1 MLDDAALDQLA
12 TWHFTPAR
20 RGDQAVVSTFRQAVT
35 FRLVDARAI
44 ADT

>member
-12 TWHFTPAR
+12 TWRFTPAR
-20 RGDQAVVSTFRQAVT
+20 RGDKAVGSTFRQAVT
-35 FRLVDARAI
+35 FRLVDGRAI